1 MGGVS
6 LNGHLSS
13 TERFDYRTNTWAGVA
28 PMTREVSALGVT
40 ELNGFLYAIG
50 GWNRGR
56 PLDTAARFGHTLQ
69 IIWVN
74 HDE

>member
-28 PMTREVSALGVT
+28 PMTREVSALGVA

-50 GWNRGR
+50 GWNRGK
-56 PLDTAARFGHTLQ
+56 PLDTTARFEQNLL
-69 IIWVN
+69 I
-74 HDE
+74 